1 MTDARRMESTGHTLS
16 IREKLGYSL
25 GDLAANLIFQ
35 TLITYLAFFYTDVYR
50 LPPATAATIIF
61 VIGVLGAFVFTP
73 LIGIAADRTVSRWGK
88 FRPWILWTAIP
99 FGVLSLLAFSTPD
112 LAPRAKV
119 VYALAT
125 YGLLMLVYA
134 ANNLPYSALSGVLTG
149 SMAQRNSLSAYRF
162 VAVMIAQFI
171 IQVLLLPLV
180 LILGDGDR
188 VLGFERVMTVFA
200 VVGTVFFLI
209 TFATTRERIVPAKE
223 QTAGVL
229 QDLSDLLRNRP
240 WKVMLALTILVFI
253 NLSLKGGTYVYYFQY
268 YMSEAALA
276 GFLDTSGFNGVI
288 GAVNATLNGLGL
300 AGFAWPKDPAT
311 SAFSLFNACG
321 IVCMILGIGVSR
333 RLADR
338 FGKRDVFGGA
348 LLVSTVFLLA
358 FYFFPPTAVAVA
370 FAAFMLH
377 GFCYGVTIPLLWAM
391 IADVADYSEWKN
403 HRRATA
409 IVFSAMLCGLK
420 IGLSIGGALVA
431 GILAHHGYQAG
442 APQQPEAVVDG
453 IRLTV
458 SVYCSLPFLAAVALL
473 FLYEINKR
481 METRIEQD
489 LQSRRQGSDLHQ
501 LAAHAI
507 SQPLVSHIYTADPSA
522 HVFEGRLYIYPSHDI
537 DSGAPFDDEGGHFG
551 MQDYHVLRMDTPEG
565 EATDCGVA
573 LHVRDVPWA
582 SQQMW
587 APDAASRNGCYYLY
601 FPAKDAHGRFR
612 IGVAAADRPE
622 GPFTPEPEPIDGAYS
637 IDPAVFEDDDGTH
650 YLCFG
655 GIWGGQLQKYRDNR
669 YDPAHEE
676 PAGEASALG
685 PRIGRLDAGMT
696 RLAEPTREI
705 VILDEHGQPLRADDH
720 ARRFFEGPWLHKHQ
734 GRYYLSYSTGDT
746 HLLCYATSDSP
757 YGPFTYRGVIL
768 TPVVGWTTH
777 HSICAFQG
785 RWYLFYHDALLSG
798 GVTHLRSVK
807 CTPLHMETDG
817 SIRTIH
823 PYGT

>member
-1 MTDARRMESTGHTLS
+1 VTDARRRESTAHTLS

-35 TLITYLAFFYTDVYR
+35 TLITYLAFFYTDVFR

-61 VIGVLGAFVFTP
+61 VIGLLGAFVFTP
-73 LIGIAADRTVSRWGK
+73 LIGIAADRTATRWGK

-112 LAPRAKV
+112 LGEHGKV
-119 VYALAT
+119 VYALTT

-188 VLGFERVMTVFA
+188 VQGFERVMTVFA
-200 VVGTVFFLI
+200 VVGTAFFLI
-209 TFATTRERIVPAKE
+209 TFATTRERIVPARE
-223 QTAGVL
+223 QTGGVL
-229 QDLSDLLRNRP
+229 QDLTDLLRNRP
-240 WKVMLALTILVFI
+240 WQVMLALTVLVFI
-253 NLSLKGGTYVYYFQY
+253 NLALKGGTYVYYFQY
-268 YMSEAALA
+268 YMREAALT
-276 GFLDTSGFNGVI
+276 GFLDSSGFNHFI
-288 GAVNATLNGLGL
+288 DEVNTALSGWGLS
-300 AGFAWPKDPAT
+300 GFTWPKDPAT

-321 IVCMILGIGVSR
+321 ILCMILGIGVSR
-333 RLADR
+333 HLADR
-338 FGKRDVFGGA
+338 FGKRSVFGGA
-348 LLVSTVFLLA
+348 LLASTVFLLA

-370 FAAFMLH
+370 FGAFMLH
-377 GFCYGVTIPLLWAM
+377 GFFYGITIPLLWAM

-409 IVFSAMLCGLK
+409 IIFSAMLCGLK

-442 APQQPEAVVDG
+442 AEQQPQAVVDG

-458 SVYCSLPFLAAVALL
+458 SVYCSLPFLLAVTLL
-473 FLYEINKR
+473 LLYEIDRK
-481 METRIEQD
+481 MEARIEHD
-489 LQSRRQGSDLHQ
+489 LHARRQAGNVDQ
-501 LAAHAI
+501 LAARAI
-507 SQPLVSHIYTADPSA
+507 SQPLVTHIHTADPSA

-551 MQDYHVLRMDTPEG
+551 MEDYHVLRMDTPTG
-565 EATDCGVA
+565 ETTDCGVA

-582 SQQMW
+582 AQQMW
-587 APDAASRNGCYYLY
+587 APDAACRDGRYYLY
-601 FPAKDAHGRFR
+601 FPAKDRQGMFR
-612 IGVAAADRPE
+612 IGVAASHRPE
-622 GPFTPEPEPIDGAYS
+622 GPFIPEPEPMAGTYS
-637 IDPAVFEDDDGTH
+637 IDPAVYEDDDGTH
-650 YLCFG
+650 YLYFG

-669 YDPAHEE
+669 YDAAHEE
-676 PAGEASALG
+676 PAGDAPALG
-685 PRIGRLDAGMT
+685 PRVGRLDACMT

-705 VILDEHGQPLRADDH
+705 IILDEHGQPLRADDH
-720 ARRFFEGPWLHKHQ
+720 ARRFFEGPWLHKYQ

-746 HLLCYATSDSP
+746 HLLCYAVGDSP
-757 YGPFTYRGVIL
+757 YGPFTYGGVIL

-777 HSICAFQG
+777 HSICAFEGQ
-785 RWYLFYHDALLSG
+785 WYLFYHDAVLSG

-807 CTPLHMETDG
+807 CTPLHIEADG

-823 PYGT
+823 PYGA